1 MKIYRKVAEEFQARA
16 KEMRVTNFQINYA
29 YMKIY
34 RKVAEEFQARAKEM
48 RVTNFHKYE
57 ASLSIQN

>member
-1 MKIYRKVAEEFQARA
+1 
-16 KEMRVTNFQINYA
+16 
-29 YMKIY
+29 MKIY

-57 ASLSIQN
+57 ASLSIQNETLMGFEILVKIVTPISHHFISFHAVYFI